1 MNLLLDTHIFIW
13 WSDEPKKLSA
23 AAAAAIRNPTNR
35 IYISAAVIWEIVIKK
50 SLGRV
55 EAPDDPLAV
64 VYAEGF
70 IPLPIRLE
78 HAMELRTVEH
88 RHGDPFDRIQIA
100 QAKAE
105 DFTLVTH
112 DRFILQYTDLK
123 TIKS

>member
-13 WSDEPKKLSA
+13 WGDEPRKLSA
-23 AAAAAIRNPTNR
+23 AAATAIKDPANR
-35 IYISAAVIWEIVIKK
+35 IYISAAVIWEIMIKK
-50 SLGRV
+50 SLGRI

-78 HAMELRTVEH
+78 HAMALKTVEDL
-88 RHGDPFDRIQIA
+88 HGDPFDRIQIA

-112 DRFILQYTDLK
+112 DRFILQYADLK